1 MIKLNENELKGV
13 VYEAV
18 KEYVS
23 EAIDGNEKVLDF
35 INRNGIT
42 NSKEFDKVYK
52 KEKYGDYDKDTKV
65 LDYLNA
71 HPDLDTSQK
80 FDRAVFDEGISRAVR
95 SSINN
100 FIKEDSG
107 FEDGLNPEDF
117 EGFGEEEDD
126 DAEDMVGVYT
136 MEDWNSDHSLS
147 PQVGQEI
154 DSEVFYELR
163 DAMKPTTYTKHIFQ
177 PGEVYTVD
185 KNYTPLYQT
194 FEFVG
199 EPDRYRY
206 IGLKPVF
213 KKNEEKKTN
222 KKIVK
227 EYMENGNEKSVY
239 NRNDIVVDAF
249 NKATE
254 ELHTYQLS
262 PKFFEIVKKYLR
274 GKMEVKAASNSTC
287 LVIANGKKYY
297 LAFNHLENKW
307 EID

>member
-95 SSINN
+95 SSISN

-126 DAEDMVGVYT
+126 DSEDMASVYT
-136 MEDWNSDHSLS
+136 MEDWHNDHSLN
-147 PQVGQEI
+147 PQIGQEI

-163 DAMKPTTYTKHIFQ
+163 DAMSPTTYTKHIFQ

-199 EPDRYRY
+199 EPDKYRY
-206 IGLKPVF
+206 IGLKPEF
-213 KKNEEKKTN
+213 KKNESKKYIN
-222 KKIVK
+222 KVVK
-227 EYMENGNEKSVY
+227 EAVNKVLNEIGDTEEGQKMLGGVAARKAYNGKI
-239 NRNDIVVDAF
+239 NDYYDVVDYA
-249 NKATE
+249 
-254 ELHTYQLS
+254 
-262 PKFFEIVKKYLR
+262 KKQRKGDIKLQDR
-274 GKMEVKAASNSTC
+274 FAKGFHKEKDR
-287 LVIANGKKYY
+287 LKYG
-297 LAFNHLENKW
+297 E
-307 EID
+307 